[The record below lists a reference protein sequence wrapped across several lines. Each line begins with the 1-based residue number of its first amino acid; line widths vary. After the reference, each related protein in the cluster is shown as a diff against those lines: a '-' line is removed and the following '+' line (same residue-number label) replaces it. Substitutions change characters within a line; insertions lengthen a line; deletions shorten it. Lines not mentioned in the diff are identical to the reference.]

1 MATRS
6 SADIQSTEDYVDL
19 VMKPG
24 EDLAADKASSEG
36 PSQRHDTPDQSR
48 GGNSP
53 KKSGWRDKM
62 RNKGSESGDLNSADT
77 RDTESD
83 KNIVNFNQKW
93 DNLFKFPK
101 VNSTVDT
108 NVRTNVTTKNE
119 TTKDWKGADADKMVE
134 LEKGA
139 YDLAK
144 MIQDGSGKNDPAK
157 IKDAA
162 KQLEEKVANLQK
174 NVLQNLATAKDKTL
188 SKLKSESKTEK
199 AGKLDG
205 KGKDK
210 KLCSNCGTKVPKP
223 GEKDEDGK
231 LIVPKLSGA
240 NDSVTTTG
248 FKDQKDASS
257 SDEVNKQNVKVKE
270 DGKARLNGE
279 KVCPT
284 CGAKVPKPGDKDEN
298 GNLIVPKISETDDT
312 SSKNGFKEDENAKAG
327 GETVKAKE
335 DKEVKA
341 KEGKVCSN
349 CGAKVPK
356 PGDKDEDGNLIVPKL
371 SGANETSENAGFNDN
386 ESAKVGEDTVKAK
399 ENKDLK
405 GGKVCPTCGTK
416 VPKPG
421 DKDGNLIVPKL
432 SGTEEKP
439 TESGFKEDEN
449 AKVTGQTVKAN
460 EDKDSKATT
469 VCPNCGAKVPKP
481 GDKDEDGNLSVPK
494 LSGTNETS
502 SNSGIKEDKSSK
514 VDAEVEQEKASY
526 DGTNE
531 LKVQELKNTQ
541 GKHDEKESTAEA
553 QKLTP
558 GNQTN
563 EILDQSALK
572 ENKTVMVID
581 KGTPDRSESFDLD
594 DDSQEITEGN
604 YSYLSSTVFCVLFRG
619 VNHSKDRCFK
629 DVLKI
634 LEIFSGI
641 FKDLRDLIF
650 FKIP

>member
-48 GGNSP
+48 GGNNP
-53 KKSGWRDKM
+53 IKSGWRGKV
-62 RNKGSESGDLNSADT
+62 RNKGNESGVSSSADT

-83 KNIVNFNQKW
+83 KNIINFNQKW

-101 VNSTVDT
+101 VNKTVDT

-119 TTKDWKGADADKMVE
+119 TTKDWKGTDADKMVE

-144 MIQDGSGKNDPAK
+144 MIQDGSSKNDPTK

-162 KQLEEKVANLQK
+162 KQLEEKVTNLQM
-174 NVLQNLATAKDKTL
+174 NVLQNLAAVKDKKL

-199 AGKLDG
+199 AGKIDE
-205 KGKDK
+205 KTKDK

-223 GEKDEDGK
+223 GEKDDDGK

-240 NDSVTTTG
+240 NESSTTSS
-248 FKDQKDASS
+248 FKEEKGASS
-257 SDEVNKQNVKVKE
+257 SGEIKTQSVKDKE
-270 DGKARLNGE
+270 NGKVGLNGK

-298 GNLIVPKISETDDT
+298 GNLIVPKISESNET
-312 SSKNGFKEDENAKAG
+312 SSENSFKGKETARVAGETAKAM
-327 GETVKAKE
+327 A

-341 KEGKVCSN
+341 KEGKICPD

-371 SGANETSENAGFNDN
+371 SGTKETSAKAGFKDDENA
-386 ESAKVGEDTVKAK
+386 KAK
-399 ENKDLK
+399 EETVKSKEKTDLK
-405 GGKVCPTCGTK
+405 GSKVCPTCGTK

-421 DKDGNLIVPKL
+421 DKDEDGNLIVPKL
-432 SGTEEKP
+432 SGTKEKSN
-439 TESGFKEDEN
+439 ESGFKEDEN
-449 AKVTGQTVKAN
+449 GKVPGETVKAK
-460 EDKDSKATT
+460 DKNLKAAK

-481 GDKDEDGNLSVPK
+481 GDKDKDGNLIVPK

-502 SNSGIKEDKSSK
+502 SDNGVKEGKSSE
-514 VDAEVEQEKASY
+514 VGAEVEREKASF
-526 DGTNE
+526 DGT
-531 LKVQELKNTQ
+531 KDGKAQGLKNTQ
-541 GKHDEKESTAEA
+541 ENVAKPGEKDGKAVA
-553 QKLTP
+553 QKLTQE
-558 GNQTN
+558 NETK

-604 YSYLSSTVFCVLFRG
+604 IS
-619 VNHSKDRCFK
+619 
-629 DVLKI
+629 
-634 LEIFSGI
+634 
-641 FKDLRDLIF
+641 
-650 FKIP
+650 

>member
-1 MATRS
+1 MATRT

-53 KKSGWRDKM
+53 KKSGWRDKT
-62 RNKGSESGDLNSADT
+62 RSKGSESGDLSSGDT

-144 MIQDGSGKNDPAK
+144 MIQDGSSKNDPAK

-174 NVLQNLATAKDKTL
+174 NVLQNLAAAKDKTL
-188 SKLKSESKTEK
+188 SRSKSESKTEK
-199 AGKLDG
+199 DG

-231 LIVPKLSGA
+231 LIVPKLSGT
-240 NDSVTTTG
+240 NESVTTTG
-248 FKDQKDASS
+248 FKDEKGASS
-257 SDEVNKQNVKVKE
+257 SGEVNKQNVKVKE
-270 DGKARLNGE
+270 DSKVRLNGE

-298 GNLIVPKISETDDT
+298 GNLIIPKISETDDT
-312 SSKNGFKEDENAKAG
+312 SSNNGFKEDENVKVG
-327 GETVKAKE
+327 GETVKAQE
-335 DKEVKA
+335 DKEAKAKEGRVCSNCGAKVPKPGDKDEDGKLIVPKLSGANETSDNAGFKDDESAKAGEENVKA
-341 KEGKVCSN
+341 KETTDLKGDKVCPTCGTKVPKPGDKDEDGNLIVPKLSGTAEKPTESTFKEDENAKVTGQAVKANEDKNSKATSVCPN

-371 SGANETSENAGFNDN
+371 SG
-386 ESAKVGEDTVKAK
+386 
-399 ENKDLK
+399 
-405 GGKVCPTCGTK
+405 
-416 VPKPG
+416 
-421 DKDGNLIVPKL
+421 
-432 SGTEEKP
+432 
-439 TESGFKEDEN
+439 
-449 AKVTGQTVKAN
+449 
-460 EDKDSKATT
+460 
-469 VCPNCGAKVPKP
+469 
-481 GDKDEDGNLSVPK
+481 
-494 LSGTNETS
+494 TNETS
-502 SNSGIKEDKSSK
+502 SNGGIKEGKSSK
-514 VDAEVEQEKASY
+514 IGAEVEQENANY
-526 DGTNE
+526 DGTNQ
-531 LKVQELKNTQ
+531 LKVQELRNTQ
-541 GKHDEKESTAEA
+541 GNEAKPDENDRTVEA
-553 QKLTP
+553 QKLTH
-558 GNQTN
+558 GNETK

-594 DDSQEITEGN
+594 DDSQEITEGK
-604 YSYLSSTVFCVLFRG
+604 S
-619 VNHSKDRCFK
+619 
-629 DVLKI
+629 
-634 LEIFSGI
+634 
-641 FKDLRDLIF
+641 LRDL
-650 FKIP
+650 